1 MVVLGFAG
9 SSPTY
14 SFIEIE
20 SRPMTFPRPLPSPNA
35 LTAPYWQAA
44 HQGELKLPR
53 CDACAKF
60 HFYPR
65 TACPHCGAMQFS
77 WQRVSGNGA
86 VYSFTVVHRAP
97 SKGFEALVPYVVAV
111 VALDEGPHLM
121 TRLTQ
126 VQPDAVRIGMRVQV
140 AFEKQDDE
148 TTLPVFRAEE
158 KS

>member
-1 MVVLGFAG
+1 MIIL
-9 SSPTY
+9 
-14 SFIEIE
+14 
-20 SRPMTFPRPLPSPNA
+20 RPLPSSNP

-65 TACPHCGAMQFS
+65 AACPHCGSAQLS
-77 WQRVSGNGA
+77 WQRVSGNGE

-97 SKGFEALVPYVVAV
+97 SKGFETLVPYVVAV
-111 VALDEGPHLM
+111 VALDEGSHLM
-121 TRLTQ
+121 TRLAN
-126 VQPDAVRIGMRVQV
+126 VHAEAVRIGLRVQV

-148 TTLPVFRAEE
+148 TTLPVFRPKTE
-158 KS
+158 S

>member
-1 MVVLGFAG
+1 M
-9 SSPTY
+9 SSL
-14 SFIEIE
+14 
-20 SRPMTFPRPLPSPNA
+20 RPLPSPNP

-65 TACPHCGAMQFS
+65 AACPHCGSAQIA
-77 WQRVSGNGA
+77 WQVVRGKGE

-97 SKGFEALVPYVVAV
+97 SKGFESLVPYTVAV

-126 VQPDAVRIGMRVQV
+126 VAPDAVRIGLRVRV

-148 TTLPVFRAEE
+148 TTLPVFHPET
-158 KS
+158 SS

>member
-1 MVVLGFAG
+1 M
-9 SSPTY
+9 
-14 SFIEIE
+14 E
-20 SRPMTFPRPLPSPNA
+20 FPRPLPSPNP

-44 HQGELKLPR
+44 HQGELKMPR

-65 TACPHCGAMQFS
+65 AACPHCGATQIS
-77 WQRVSGNGA
+77 WRRVSGNGE

-97 SKGFEALVPYVVAV
+97 SKGFEPLVPYAVVV

-140 AFEKQDDE
+140 DFEKQDDA
-148 TTLPVFRAEE
+148 TTLPVFRPAE